1 MTRRELSPKELA
13 RIREDS
19 AELPT
24 SQALVGPPGIP
35 CPRCDRDAPDQW
47 CPYCRGAGYMEVE

>member
-1 MTRRELSPKELA
+1 MTPKELA